1 MHAATSQIRAVVQRY
16 QALAAGLP
24 APHARA
30 HLAYVA
36 DTTGQAQETLQASMP
51 GWLAAAGAATR
62 IDGTPGPARDPA
74 AYLRQLMAI
83 HPVGDPDLCVRRLND
98 AVARTG
104 IRHILLMAEGAGDPA
119 ATVENITR
127 LGTQVLP
134 RLQC

>member
-1 MHAATSQIRAVVQRY
+1 MRT
-16 QALAAGLP
+16 
-24 APHARA
+24 
-30 HLAYVA
+30 
-36 DTTGQAQETLQASMP
+36 
-51 GWLAAAGAATR
+51 
-62 IDGTPGPARDPA
+62 A
-74 AYLRQLMAI
+74 AY
-83 HPVGDPDLCVRRLND
+83 D